1 VVPPRDPTLFSAQT
15 FAFAELN
22 EDSAA
27 ALLGRTLP
35 DGGGDTLYNMASTPG
50 ALARAWI
57 EVDGSVLEGGN
68 TATTPTLR
76 SDAAG
81 VQVGADAAVAGQLRL
96 GVALG
101 YDKSWLSDGLGSSG
115 TEELFRASLYGSQPL
130 GPIGISAVLSWA
142 HGWDDTT
149 RATGV
154 GAAVAS
160 RGTDDVTGAVQASA
174 PFQLSET
181 KVTPA
186 AGIIVTHLSG
196 PSFIE
201 GDAVNGAFAVA
212 GQSASTTFVTPFVNL
227 ALSHAFQSGGV
238 TWTPDVEIGYRHDQ
252 AAQGAAFALTA
263 ADGTVFG
270 PYRVGLDQ
278 NAATFGASLTAHEHG
293 WTLYLKYR
301 GEVSSN
307 WNDQDIAIGMR
318 LAF

>member
-1 VVPPRDPTLFSAQT
+1 MLFSMQT

-22 EDSAA
+22 QDSAK

-35 DGGGDTLYNMASTPG
+35 DGGGDTFYNMAATPG
-50 ALARAWI
+50 ATARAWI
-57 EVDGSVLEGGN
+57 EVDGSFLDGGG
-68 TATTPTLR
+68 TASTPSFR

-81 VQVGADAAVAGQLRL
+81 VQVGADATVAGDLRL

-101 YDKSWLSDGLGSSG
+101 YDKSWLSDSLGSSG

-154 GAAVAS
+154 GAAVAA
-160 RGTDDVTGAVQASA
+160 RGTDDFTGAVEASA
-174 PFQLSET
+174 PFVLSMA

-196 PSFIE
+196 PSFVE
-201 GDAVNGAFAVA
+201 TDNVSSAFAVD
-212 GQSASTTFVTPFVNL
+212 GQGDAKTFVTPFVDL
-227 ALSHAFQSGGV
+227 GVSHAFQSGGV
-238 TWTPDVEIGYRHDQ
+238 TWTPDVVVGYRYDQ
-252 AAQGAAFALTA
+252 AAAGSAFVLTSV
-263 ADGTVFG
+263 DGTGFG
-270 PYRVGLDQ
+270 PYRVGLNN
-278 NAATFGASLTAHEHG
+278 NAVTYGASLTAHAHG
-293 WTLYLKYR
+293 WTLFIKYR
-301 GEVSSN
+301 AAASSN
-307 WNDQDIAIGMR
+307 WTDQDVAAGLR